1 MKTFIYYHKSDPNKE
16 IISKFSAIDLEDAT
30 KIAAHIKQLPE
41 EEFLKLF
48 EIHEL
53 I

>member
-1 MKTFIYYHKSDPNKE
+1 MKTFIYYHKSDPNEE
-16 IISKFSAIDLEDAT
+16 IIGKIPANDLDDAT
-30 KIAAHIKQLPE
+30 KIAIHIKQLPE

-48 EIHEL
+48 DIHEL

>member
-1 MKTFIYYHKSDPNKE
+1 MKTFIYYSKIDPNKE
-16 IISKFSAIDLEDAT
+16 VISKFSAIDLEDAT
-30 KIAAHIKQLPE
+30 KIAAHTKQLPE